1 MALGLAVAAR
11 YAAKKSALS
20 VAIRSRA
27 VRLKVCTWTGPAKF
41 SIFLKST
48 PRKGGVKVRKRAQS
62 ILVIEKER
70 RGWTFLFAMVPGPT
84 SVQRWIA
91 ATTLR
96 FLYVAL
102 PRALSNFYAMVVHNR
117 FALRWSVFSIAITVR
132 LIRASNSI
140 PGRRWACT

>member
-1 MALGLAVAAR
+1 MALGSAVAAR

-20 VAIRSRA
+20 VAA
-27 VRLKVCTWTGPAKF
+27 RLKFCTWVGLAKF

-48 PRKGGVKVRKRAQS
+48 PRKGSVKVRKRAQS
-62 ILVIEKER
+62 IRVIEKER
-70 RGWTFLFAMVPGPT
+70 RGWTFLVAMVPGPT

-96 FLYVAL
+96 LLYVAL
-102 PRALSNFYAMVVHNR
+102 PRPLSNFYAMVVHNR